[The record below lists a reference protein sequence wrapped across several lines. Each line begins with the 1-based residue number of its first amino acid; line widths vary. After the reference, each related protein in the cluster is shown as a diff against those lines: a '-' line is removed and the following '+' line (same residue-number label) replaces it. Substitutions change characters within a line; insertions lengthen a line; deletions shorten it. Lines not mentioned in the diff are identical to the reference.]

1 MNEMETVMS
10 IVNERL
16 EGECVMSLE
25 ETDRGIEINITLE
38 ENDVFDLADRATIDA
53 DYFDGKSKSVYGIS
67 DIICKEI
74 YPMLKMARR
83 AELLSSVRYG
93 GFPLSGFQETLDL
106 AEVLIPPKNR
116 KIRKVVGDIVF
127 FYWVPSRTVITG
139 GADDTK
145 TEVARRLF
153 DHSSSLDYETL
164 DRYGITV
171 EELEKFAEQNVPVF
185 EMNIYDNVIIKSDK
199 DRMHKMGIVSS
210 EEGQGLSVLC
220 SDEVLNRIK
229 EDMDEEKVYL
239 IPSSDKKVVVI
250 PEGDDVLRS
259 EWKNLIESDFRD
271 SLCSLYECGK
281 DGLNLVEEEE

>member
-16 EGECVMSLE
+16 EGECVMSLS
-25 ETDRGIEINITLE
+25 ETNGGTEINVTLE
-38 ENDVFDLADRATIDA
+38 ENDVFDLVDGATMDA
-53 DYFDGKSKSVYGIS
+53 DYFDGKSVYGIS

-83 AELLSSVRYG
+83 AELLSEVRYG

-106 AEVLIPPKNR
+106 AEVLIPPQYR

-153 DHSSSLDYETL
+153 DHSSSLDYEDL
-164 DRYGITV
+164 DRYGITL
-171 EELEKFAEQNVPVF
+171 EELEKSAEQNAPKFV
-185 EMNIYDNVIIKSDK
+185 MNRKI
-199 DRMHKMGIVSS
+199 DRSGEHRIGVVSS
-210 EEGQGLSVLC
+210 KKGQGLSVLC
-220 SDEVLNRIK
+220 NEKILSRIMK
-229 EDMDEEKVYL
+229 AMGEEKVYL
-239 IPSSDKKVVVI
+239 VPASDNEVVVI
-250 PEGDDVLRS
+250 PEGDDVLRKG
-259 EWKNLIESDFRD
+259 WRNLIESDFRGA
-271 SLCSLYECGK
+271 LRSLYEYGK
-281 DGLNLVEEEE
+281 DGLNLVEEEEE

>member
-25 ETDRGIEINITLE
+25 ETSRGTEINVTLE
-38 ENDVFDLADRATIDA
+38 ENDAFDLVDRATMDA
-53 DYFDGKSKSVYGIS
+53 DYFDGKSVYGIS
-67 DIICKEI
+67 DIICKEV
-74 YPMLKMARR
+74 YPALKMARR

-93 GFPLSGFQETLDL
+93 GIPISGFQKALDL
-106 AEVLIPPKNR
+106 AEGFIPPRSR
-116 KIRKVVGDIVF
+116 KIRKTVGDIVF
-127 FYWVPSRTVITG
+127 FYWVPSKAVC
-139 GADDTK
+139 
-145 TEVARRLF
+145 RLF
-153 DHSSSLDYETL
+153 DPSSSLDYETI

-171 EELEKFAEQNVPVF
+171 EELEKFAEQNVPGF
-185 EMNIYDNVIIKSDK
+185 EMNIYDNAIIKSDK

-220 SDEVLNRIK
+220 SDEVLRRIM

-281 DGLNLVEEEE
+281 DGLNLVEGETE

>member
-25 ETDRGIEINITLE
+25 ETDRGTEINVTLE

-145 TEVARRLF
+145 AEVARRLF

-171 EELEKFAEQNVPVF
+171 EELEKNAKQNTPKFV
-185 EMNIYDNVIIKSDK
+185 MNRKI
-199 DRMHKMGIVSS
+199 DRSGEHRIGVVSS
-210 EEGQGLSVLC
+210 KKGQGLSVLC
-220 SDEVLNRIK
+220 DEKILSRIMK
-229 EDMDEEKVYL
+229 AMGEEKVYL
-239 IPSSDKKVVVI
+239 VPASDNEVVVI
-250 PEGDDVLRS
+250 PEGDDVLRKG
-259 EWKNLIESDFRD
+259 WRNLIESDFKGALR
-271 SLCSLYECGK
+271 SLYECGK
-281 DGLNLVEEEE
+281 DGLNLVEGETE

>member
-1 MNEMETVMS
+1 MSEMEMVMS

-16 EGECVMSLE
+16 EGECVMSLS
-25 ETDRGIEINITLE
+25 ETSEGIEINVTLE
-38 ENDVFDLADRATIDA
+38 ENDIFDLVDRATMDA
-53 DYFDGKSKSVYGIS
+53 DYFEGKSIYGIS
-67 DIICKEI
+67 DIICKEV
-74 YPMLKMARR
+74 YPELKMARR
-83 AELLSSVRYG
+83 AELLSNVRYG

-145 TEVARRLF
+145 TEAARRLF

-164 DRYGITV
+164 ERYGITL
-171 EELEKFAEQNVPVF
+171 EELEKSAEQNVPVF
-185 EMNIYDNVIIKSDK
+185 EMNIYDKVRIKSDK
-199 DRMHKMGIVSS
+199 GREHKMGIVSS

-220 SDEVLNRIK
+220 SDEVLHRIM

-250 PEGDDVLRS
+250 PEGDDVLRQ
-259 EWKNLIESDFRD
+259 EWRNLIESDFKGALR
-271 SLCSLYECGK
+271 SLYECGK